1 MVNNSKN
8 PVLEESQSVEKSF
21 MQSYFKTGH
30 QEKKR
35 RVKEMTQLSN
45 KFLLFEF
52 VYYKSILL

>member
-30 QEKKR
+30 QEKREKR
-35 RVKEMTQLSN
+35 E
-45 KFLLFEF
+45 E
-52 VYYKSILL
+52 